1 MHHADSEC
9 VCIIR
14 IVDFNSFSV
23 LANFALFRMIQSEKH
38 THKSA
43 FARTVFTQ
51 KSMNLAL
58 FELQCDIVVCNDSRK
73 PLCDAD
79 HFNGIFASI
88 CSFDFLNRV
97 FSKSYKYYLFYH
109 NFAHFSTHC
118 GLLFLLFH

>member
-38 THKSA
+38 THKGA

-88 CSFDFLNRV
+88 CSFSVHFFLRRQ
-97 FSKSYKYYLFYH
+97 SRAALFCQS
-109 NFAHFSTHC
+109 AVPPST
-118 GLLFLLFH
+118 F